1 MAIQTHNA
9 DNKAGTVMGIEFQVN
24 DDHGSAQRDAIA
36 KWFHTKDDSWQD
48 TSTFGTLE
56 LK

>member
-1 MAIQTHNA
+1 
-9 DNKAGTVMGIEFQVN
+9 MGIEVQVN
-24 DDHGSAQRDAIA
+24 DEHERAQRDTIA

-48 TSTFGTLE
+48 TSNFGTLE

>member
-1 MAIQTHNA
+1 MAIRTQAA
-9 DNKAGTVMGIEFQVN
+9 DMKVGTVMGIEFQVN
-24 DDHGSAQRDAIA
+24 DDHGSAQRDAIT

-48 TSTFGTLE
+48 TSTFGTVH